1 MTAGLLLRLVW
12 IVNIVTLTYFTALAA
27 FYLVSSLLAFRFL
40 RRYALRLKSLDVE
53 DLVSAGAAPPVTLL
67 VPAYNEE
74 RSCVESVRALLTLNY
89 PEYDV
94 VVVNDGS
101 DDRTL
106 NVLAEAFD
114 LARTTRLPSAE
125 LPTQP
130 VRQILRSQRYPNLW
144 VVDKENGG
152 KSDALNAGLSICR
165 TPLFCTIDADSILE
179 ADALMRATRPFL
191 EDDRVVAVG
200 GIVRVV
206 NGSVVEQGR
215 VRNVRLSPKLLPR
228 LQVVEYLRAFLSAR
242 VAWSELNASL
252 LVSGAF
258 GLFRRD
264 LVVEAGGYSTAT
276 VGEDMELV
284 IRLHRTQ
291 RRRGFVP
298 RVVFVPDPV
307 AWTECPETLSG
318 LARQRNRWQRGL
330 LESLSRHRRLLFNPR
345 YGTVGMLAFPYFL
358 VLEGIGPVIE
368 IVGYVA
374 FVITLLIG
382 AWSPTF
388 VVSFLTLAIVVGIAL
403 SAAAVALEELT
414 FRRYPRWLDLMRL
427 FSAAIIENL
436 GYRQLNQLWRL
447 QGTVAMLR
455 GRRHWGSPPRRGFE
469 DGRLPAE
476 ATAPVAPPDA
486 RR

>member
-1 MTAGLLLRLVW
+1 MSSSTLVQLVW
-12 IVNIVTLTYFTALAA
+12 VVNIVTLTYFTVLAT

-53 DLVSAGAAPPVTLL
+53 DLVSSGAAPPVTLL
-67 VPAYNEE
+67 VPAHDEE

-89 PEYDV
+89 PEYEV
-94 VVVNDGS
+94 IVVNDGS
-101 DDRTL
+101 TDGTL
-106 NVLAEAFD
+106 AVLTEAFD

-130 VRQILRSQRYPNLW
+130 VRQILRSQRYQNLW

-152 KSDALNAGLSICR
+152 KSDALNAGLCICR

-179 ADALMRATRPFL
+179 PDALMRATRPFL

-206 NGSVVEQGR
+206 NGSVVEDGR
-215 VRNVRLSPKLLPR
+215 VRNVRLSRKLLPR

-252 LVSGAF
+252 IISGAF

-264 LVVEAGGYSTAT
+264 LVVEVGGYSTTT

-284 IRLHRTQ
+284 VRLHRV
-291 RRRGFVP
+291 RRTRGFVP

-307 AWTECPETLSG
+307 AWTEVPETLAG
-318 LARQRNRWQRGL
+318 LARQRSRWQRGL
-330 LESLSRHRRLLFNPR
+330 LESLEAHMRLLFNPR
-345 YGTVGMLAFPYFL
+345 FGAVGLLAFPYFL

-374 FVITLLIG
+374 FVITLFIG
-382 AWSPTF
+382 AWSVTF
-388 VVSFLTLAIVVGIAL
+388 VVLFLTLAFIVGIAL

-414 FRRYPRWLDLMRL
+414 FRRYPRWLDLLRL
-427 FSAAIIENL
+427 FSASVVENL
-436 GYRQLNQLWRL
+436 GYRQLNQVWRL
-447 QGTVAMLR
+447 QGTVAMMR
-455 GRRHWGSPPRRGFE
+455 GARHWGTSPRRGF
-469 DGRLPAE
+469 DSGSGRP
-476 ATAPVAPPDA
+476 APPAGVARPDA
-486 RR
+486 GS

>member
-1 MTAGLLLRLVW
+1 LTDSLVRLVW
-12 IVNIVTLTYFTALAA
+12 MVNVVTLTYFTVLAA

-40 RRYALRLKSLDVE
+40 RRYALRLKSIDVE
-53 DLVSAGAAPPVTLL
+53 NLVSSGAAPPVALL

-89 PEYDV
+89 PEYEV
-94 VVVNDGS
+94 IVVNDGS
-101 DDRTL
+101 TDRTMD
-106 NVLAEAFD
+106 VLIEAFD
-114 LARTTRLPSAE
+114 LVRATRLPSAA

-130 VRQILRSQRYPNLW
+130 IRRILRSQRHANLW
-144 VVDKENGG
+144 VMDKENGG
-152 KSDALNAGLSICR
+152 KSDALNAGLTICR

-179 ADALMRATRPFL
+179 PDALLRATRPFL

-206 NGSVVEQGR
+206 NGSTVEQGR
-215 VRNVRLSPKLLPR
+215 VRNIRLSRKLLPR

-252 LVSGAF
+252 IVSGAF

-264 LVVEAGGYSTAT
+264 MVVDAGGYSTTT
-276 VGEDMELV
+276 VGEDMELIV
-284 IRLHRTQ
+284 RLHRTQ

-307 AWTECPETLSG
+307 AWTECPETLKG

-330 LESLSRHRRLLFNPR
+330 LESLGRHRKLLFNPR
-345 YGTVGMLAFPYFL
+345 YGTVGLLAFPYFL

-368 IVGYVA
+368 MVGYAA
-374 FVITLLIG
+374 FAVTLAIG

-388 VVSFLTLAIVVGIAL
+388 VVSFIALAVIVGIAL

-414 FRRYPRWLDLMRL
+414 FRRYPRWVDLLGL
-427 FSAAIIENL
+427 FSASIVENL
-436 GYRQLNQLWRL
+436 GYRQLNQFWRL
-447 QGTVAMLR
+447 QGTIAVLR
-455 GRRHWGSPPRRGFE
+455 GQRHWGSPPRRGFE
-469 DGRLPAE
+469 STPRAPA
-476 ATAPVAPPDA
+476 A
-486 RR
+486 

>member
-1 MTAGLLLRLVW
+1 MTELLIRLVW
-12 IVNIVTLTYFTALAA
+12 IVNVVTLSYFTVLAA
-27 FYLVSSLLAFRFL
+27 FYLVSSVLAFRFL
-40 RRYALRLKSLDVE
+40 RRYALRLKSVDVE
-53 DLVSAGAAPPVTLL
+53 DLISSGAAPPVALL
-67 VPAYNEE
+67 VPAFNEE

-89 PEYDV
+89 PEYEV
-94 VVVNDGS
+94 IVVNDGS
-101 DDRTL
+101 TDRTVQNL
-106 NVLAEAFD
+106 VEAFD
-114 LARTTRLPSAE
+114 LVRTARLPSAD

-130 VRQILRSQRYPNLW
+130 IRRILRSQRHPNLW

-152 KSDALNAGLSICR
+152 KSDALNAGLAICR

-179 ADALMRATRPFL
+179 PDALLRATRPFL

-206 NGSVVEQGR
+206 NGSTVDQGR
-215 VRNVRLSPKLLPR
+215 VRTVRLSPRLLPR

-252 LVSGAF
+252 IVSGAF

-264 LVVEAGGYSTAT
+264 LVVAAGGYSTTT

-284 IRLHRTQ
+284 VRLHRTQ
-291 RRRGFVP
+291 RTPDFAP

-307 AWTECPETLSG
+307 AWTECPETLGG

-330 LESLSRHRRLLFNPR
+330 LESLGRHRRMLFNPR
-345 YGTVGMLAFPYFL
+345 YGAVGMLAFPYFL

-374 FVITLLIG
+374 FAVTLLLG

-388 VVSFLTLAIVVGIAL
+388 VAAFLALAVLVGMAL

-414 FRRYPRWLDLMRL
+414 FRRYPRWVDLLRL
-427 FSAAIIENL
+427 FSAAIVENL

-447 QGTVAMLR
+447 QGTIAVLR
-455 GRRHWGSPPRRGFE
+455 GQRHWGSPPRRGFE
-469 DGRLPAE
+469 GEPG
-476 ATAPVAPPDA
+476 APGTQAVS
-486 RR
+486 RSMR